1 MWIEK
6 KNRKSKRF
14 CPNMYVVHSKMNV
27 VHLLDFGSITNVRD
41 VGLEDQAVSELEKIK
56 NNDQNN
62 MIKVT
67 SNTKQD

>member
-1 MWIEK
+1 M
-6 KNRKSKRF
+6 
-14 CPNMYVVHSKMNV
+14 V

-67 SNTKQD
+67 SNIKHD